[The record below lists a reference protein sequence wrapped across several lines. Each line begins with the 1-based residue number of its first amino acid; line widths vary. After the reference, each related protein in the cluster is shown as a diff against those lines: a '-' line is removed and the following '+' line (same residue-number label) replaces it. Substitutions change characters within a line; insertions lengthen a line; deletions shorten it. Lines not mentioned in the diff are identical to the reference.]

1 MEKLGNESDLFRK
14 FYSRN
19 LADERV
25 EHTAEIETVY
35 QDLGKAF
42 KAKDNFITRGMEE
55 LTGIINNH
63 LKVEN
68 LFTYKKLEYLE
79 EEDEPVDEEKKK

>member
-1 MEKLGNESDLFRK
+1 
-14 FYSRN
+14 

-68 LFTYKKLEYLE
+68 LFT
-79 EEDEPVDEEKKK
+79 